1 MATDEQFN
9 LLLWVLEVQLAI
21 EAMGIK
27 QPVLSPDFVRRT
39 YFGGMTAWK
48 AARTWSEM
56 PGQAQAQEVEGD
68 QVR

>member
-1 MATDEQFN
+1 MTDEAFN

-27 QPVLSPDFVRRT
+27 QPVLSLDFVRYA
-39 YFGGMTAWK
+39 YFGGQTAWH

-56 PGQAQAQEVEGD
+56 PGQAQAQQEVEP
-68 QVR
+68 

>member
-27 QPVLSPDFVRRT
+27 QPVLSLDFVRRA
-39 YFGGMTAWK
+39 YFSNKTAWH
-48 AARTWSEM
+48 AARIWSEM
-56 PGQAQAQEVEGD
+56 PGQAQAQQEVEP
-68 QVR
+68 

>member
-1 MATDEQFN
+1 MATDEQQFN

-27 QPVLSPDFVRRT
+27 QPVLLLSPDFVRRT

-56 PGQAQAQEVEGD
+56 PGQAQEVDE
-68 QVR
+68 

>member
-21 EAMGIK
+21 EALGVK
-27 QPVLSPDFVRRT
+27 RPELSFDFVRCA

-48 AARTWSEM
+48 AAHTKEN
-56 PGQAQAQEVEGD
+56 
-68 QVR
+68 

>member
-21 EAMGIK
+21 EARGIK
-27 QPVLSPDFVRRT
+27 HVRLSPDFVRRT
-39 YFGGMTAWK
+39 YFGGMTAWH

-56 PGQAQAQEVEGD
+56 PGQEAQP
-68 QVR
+68 